1 MSVESFD
8 PQAVAS
14 RAAEASSQV
23 VSVTPA
29 ALEHFRRQ
37 LGSQLGKSVRVSVK
51 KSGCTGFMY
60 VIDMVEQGD
69 ADDLHYRLDDQ
80 VELLVA
86 RDSLSVLTGAE
97 IDLVKEG
104 INKQIKFINPNVKDQ
119 CGCGESFSVN

>member
-8 PQAVAS
+8 PA
-14 RAAEASSQV
+14 RQV

-37 LGSQLGKSVRVSVK
+37 LGTEPGKAVRLSVK

-60 VIDMVEQGD
+60 VIDLVEKG
-69 ADDLHYRLDDQ
+69 ADNDLRYQLDDQ
-80 VELLVA
+80 VALLVDH
-86 RDSLSVLTGAE
+86 DSLPILSGTE

-104 INKQIKFINPNVKDQ
+104 INRQIRFINPNVKDQ

>member
-8 PQAVAS
+8 PG
-14 RAAEASSQV
+14 SQV

-37 LGSQLGKSVRVSVK
+37 LGSQPGKSVRLSVK

-60 VIDMVEQGD
+60 VIDMVEQGVD
-69 ADDLHYRLDDQ
+69 TDLHYRLDEQ
-80 VELLVA
+80 VELLVD
-86 RDSLSVLTGAE
+86 RDSLPVLSGTE

-104 INKQIKFINPNVKDQ
+104 INRQIRFINPNVKDQ
-119 CGCGESFSVN
+119 CGCGESFSIN

>member
-8 PQAVAS
+8 PG
-14 RAAEASSQV
+14 SQV
-23 VSVTPA
+23 VTVTPA

-37 LGSQLGKSVRVSVK
+37 LRGQNGKAVRVSIK

-60 VIDMVEQGD
+60 VIDLVEQGSED
-69 ADDLHYRLDDQ
+69 DIQYQLADG
-80 VELLVA
+80 VKLLLS
-86 RDSLSVLTGAE
+86 RDSLPMLSGSE

-119 CGCGESFSVN
+119 CGCGESFSVS

>member
-8 PQAVAS
+8 PQDLAADD
-14 RAAEASSQV
+14 RA
-23 VSVTPA
+23 VSVTPE
-29 ALEHFRRQ
+29 ALAHFRRQ
-37 LGSQLGKSVRVSVK
+37 LAGQQGRAVRFSVK

-60 VIDMVEQGD
+60 VIDLVEEGGV
-69 ADDLHYRLDDQ
+69 DDLRYSLDD

-86 RDSLSVLTGAE
+86 RDSLPILSGTQ

-104 INKQIKFINPNVKDQ
+104 VNRQIKFINPNVKDQ